1 MPINY
6 KQYHPE
12 WKTKIRPDILERDGH
27 RCKVC
32 YVKNGAAIF
41 RGYIVTGNRGK
52 IEIYQ
57 TADGKIYDAEN
68 GNIIHDGTVYTA
80 IEPLSGNENQKAIKV
95 VLTIAH
101 LDQDK
106 DNNDYNNLAA
116 LCQKHHLKIDL
127 KHHMANAR
135 ETHRK
140 KKGLQ
145 NLFP

>member
-6 KQYHPE
+6 KDYHPE
-12 WKTKIRPDILERDGH
+12 WKTKIRPDILERDGNC
-27 RCKVC
+27 CKVC
-32 YVKNGAAIF
+32 GVKNGSAIF
-41 RGYIVTGNRGK
+41 RGYIFTAHGK
-52 IEIYQ
+52 IEVFQ
-57 TADGKIYDAEN
+57 TIDEKIYDAET
-68 GNIIHDGTVYTA
+68 GIMIFDGTAYA
-80 IEPLSGNENQKAIKV
+80 SIEPLSGNPNQKAIKV

-106 DNNDYNNLAA
+106 NNNDYDNLAA

-145 NLFP
+145 NLF